1 MAPLGDAR
9 GFNKLEKVR
18 IIEERE
24 EAIKYAIHNSS
35 GDDIVLIAGKGHED
49 VQIIGDKTI
58 PFLDKAVVQ
67 SILASQ
73 QSLQQ
78 GA

>member
-35 GDDIVLIAGKGHED
+35 GDDIVLIAGKGHETY
-49 VQIIGDKTI
+49 QIIGNERFDFDDFEITSDLLTEMNK
-58 PFLDKAVVQ
+58 
-67 SILASQ
+67 
-73 QSLQQ
+73 
-78 GA
+78 